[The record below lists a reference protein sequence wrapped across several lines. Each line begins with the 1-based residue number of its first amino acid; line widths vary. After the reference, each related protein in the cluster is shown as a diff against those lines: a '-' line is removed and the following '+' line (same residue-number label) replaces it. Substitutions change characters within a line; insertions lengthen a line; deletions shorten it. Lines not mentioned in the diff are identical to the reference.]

1 MDNLKNMKRILII
14 ALMVCSSVKG
24 WAQADSFCIAK
35 DGKTATIVVDVDDWK
50 GVIRAARNLSDD
62 VRKVT
67 GVSSQVDLQSPHS
80 AGLLPHERQN
90 LKGSILVGTIG
101 KSRIIEDLIRQK
113 KIDVRKVRDQWESY
127 LIDVVDGNLVI
138 AGSDKRGT
146 IYGIYDLS
154 ERDYQQTLLHEM
166 IHYYIAYT
174 SVRDTSAHGRLFR
187 QEAARI
193 NHAGGWNITISER
206 RRTLT
211 VRKEHQRKQSLL
223 LLLKTE
229 DGKFYVSAVN
239 PNYRTIIDRQA
250 RMAKVIEEYHW
261 TVSGDSRYS
270 TLPLSRSLRGRR
282 ISESEYLQI
291 ILNS

>member
-1 MDNLKNMKRILII
+1 MELTVKILREWFSCFNTEYFDGRLPEPRLLVSR
-14 ALMVCSSVKG
+14 ARTLMGQFRCKKIRKG
-24 WAQADSFCIAK
+24 WLRGSQLTDF
-35 DGKTATIVVDVDDWK
+35 TIQV
-50 GVIRAARNLSDD
+50 SDF
-62 VRKVT
+62 
-67 GVSSQVDLQSPHS
+67 
-80 AGLLPHERQN
+80 
-90 LKGSILVGTIG
+90 
-101 KSRIIEDLIRQK
+101 
-113 KIDVRKVRDQWESY
+113 
-127 LIDVVDGNLVI
+127 
-138 AGSDKRGT
+138 
-146 IYGIYDLS
+146 YDLS